1 MEDIQQM
8 IDRHEAFKEKWLK
21 INEQDIFDRICLQ
34 DEMEAKAIELT
45 SKYLL
50 EKEAIEN
57 EYDFRF
63 LEMKAKVWDDWKKL
77 YTDKVAESMVAP
89 EFQKRKEDQ
98 ILLKATIDALRSKAS
113 KIEPLTNAVKIFMKK
128 DFSM

>member
-1 MEDIQQM
+1 M
-8 IDRHEAFKEKWLK
+8 
-21 INEQDIFDRICLQ
+21 NEQDIFDWICLQ

-63 LEMKAKVWDDWKKL
+63 LEMKAKV
-77 YTDKVAESMVAP
+77 
-89 EFQKRKEDQ
+89 
-98 ILLKATIDALRSKAS
+98 
-113 KIEPLTNAVKIFMKK
+113 
-128 DFSM
+128 

>member
-77 YTDKVAESMVAP
+77 YTDKVAESMIAP

>member
-8 IDRHEAFKEKWLK
+8 IDKHEAFKSKWLK
-21 INEQDIFDRICLQ
+21 MNEQDIFDWICLQ

-128 DFSM
+128 DFSI